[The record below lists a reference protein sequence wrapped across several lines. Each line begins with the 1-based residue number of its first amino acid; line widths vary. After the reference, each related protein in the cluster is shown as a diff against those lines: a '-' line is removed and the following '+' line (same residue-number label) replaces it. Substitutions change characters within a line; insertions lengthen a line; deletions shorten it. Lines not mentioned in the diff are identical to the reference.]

1 MDGIATQIKYLC
13 KSQVSGYR
21 NANYV
26 LYVAMAEVAV
36 APREKGEIDFSCRF
50 ESYLLHSILQGDAC
64 SRIVQ
69 LLVICGN

>member
-1 MDGIATQIKYLC
+1 MVTVKQY
-13 KSQVSGYR
+13 
-21 NANYV
+21 YV
-26 LYVAMAEVAV
+26 LYVAMAEWQSHFLRV
-36 APREKGEIDFSCRF
+36 REISCRF